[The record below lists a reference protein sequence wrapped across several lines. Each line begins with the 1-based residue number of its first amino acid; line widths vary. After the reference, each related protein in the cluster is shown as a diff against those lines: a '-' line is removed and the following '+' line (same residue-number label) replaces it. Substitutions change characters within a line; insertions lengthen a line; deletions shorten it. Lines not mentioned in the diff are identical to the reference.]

1 MRSVKLGT
9 LILPKRWISSS
20 NRITCKI
27 CRIMKIAMRYL
38 LSILAA
44 ALLCASCCLLRG
56 QKSGLADTQWTS
68 SYEMFVADAGTETTT
83 VTLTLGRKD
92 FVLDWESH
100 LPAHPATFVNADGT
114 IDTIPAT
121 SRQRTQNG
129 TYKVKSNTLIL
140 TDEFGAVHRLDIV
153 SGQLKSNDLTF
164 QELVFT
170 RVIGR

>member
-1 MRSVKLGT
+1 
-9 LILPKRWISSS
+9 
-20 NRITCKI
+20 
-27 CRIMKIAMRYL
+27 MKIAMRYL

-83 VTLTLGRKD
+83 VTLTLGKKD

-100 LPAHPATFVNADGT
+100 LPAHPATFVNADGS

-121 SRQRTQNG
+121 TRQHTQSG

-140 TDEFGAVHRLDIV
+140 TDEFGAVHRLNLV